1 MSVSPAIRLR
11 TPEEIALQA
20 GADLPRLR
28 LPQRNEVFAAR
39 ALRLRELAAGHAM
52 RDYLLLLAVVCEAQ
66 HRLLQDHPATAL
78 PTPAQA
84 DDAAR
89 HGRPL
94 LDAAGW
100 RREALWRDRLRTL
113 LDHLLTHLSPDNPA
127 RAGVQAVRAAD
138 DAWLEQQAD
147 RLLGGIMRGL
157 DLAAA
162 PLIAAALQLHWTQ
175 LVIAIH
181 DAAPANS
188 PAVFG
193 PMQDS
198 TRCPC
203 CGSLPAAS
211 ITRIGGE
218 ADGYRYLHCALCSAE
233 WHMVRVK
240 CTHCEGTRGIHYE
253 ALQPVDGAPAAQRDA
268 VQAECCD
275 SCGHYLKIIHM
286 ARELQAEPLADDLA
300 TLTLDLLVSQ
310 AGFARHGVNLLLL
323 FGDPEADD
331 TAAPRT
337 DGGDTATG
345 SCTTPDGRNGC
356 R

>member
-1 MSVSPAIRLR
+1 MSTSPAIRLR

-20 GADLPRLR
+20 GGDLPRLR
-28 LPQRNEVFAAR
+28 LPQRKEVFAAR
-39 ALRLRELAAGHAM
+39 ALRLCQLAAGHAL

-66 HRLLQDHPATAL
+66 HQLLQNHPATAL

-84 DDAAR
+84 NDAAR
-89 HGRPL
+89 NGQPL
-94 LDAAGW
+94 LDATRW
-100 RREALWRDRLRTL
+100 QRDALWRDRLRTL
-113 LDHLLTHLSPDNPA
+113 LDTVLAKLAPDNPA
-127 RAGVQAVRAAD
+127 RGGVQAVRAAD

-147 RLLGGIMRGL
+147 RLLGGIMLGL

-175 LVIAIH
+175 LVIATH
-181 DAAPANS
+181 DAVPADT
-188 PAVFG
+188 PAAFG
-193 PMQDS
+193 HMQDT

-211 ITRIGGE
+211 ISRIGGE

-253 ALQPVDGAPAAQRDA
+253 ALQPVNSAPAAQRDA
-268 VQAECCD
+268 VQAEP
-275 SCGHYLKIIHM
+275 I
-286 ARELQAEPLADDLA
+286 ADDLA

-310 AGFARHGVNLLLL
+310 AGFTRHGVNLLLL
-323 FGDPEADD
+323 FGDPEPGE
-331 TAAPRT
+331 AAPPER
-337 DGGDTATG
+337 GPA
-345 SCTTPDGRNGC
+345 
-356 R
+356 

>member
-1 MSVSPAIRLR
+1 MSTSPAIRLR

-28 LPQRNEVFAAR
+28 LPQRHEVFAAR
-39 ALRLRELAAGHAM
+39 ALRLRQLAAGHAL

-66 HRLLQDHPATAL
+66 HQLLQDHPAIAL

-84 DDAAR
+84 NDAAR
-89 HGRPL
+89 NGQPL
-94 LDAAGW
+94 LDATRW
-100 RREALWRDRLRTL
+100 QRDALWRDRLRTL
-113 LDHLLTHLSPDNPA
+113 LDTVLAKLSPDNPA
-127 RAGVQAVRAAD
+127 RGGVQAVRAAD

-147 RLLGGIMRGL
+147 RLLGGIMLGL

-175 LVIAIH
+175 LVIATH
-181 DAAPANS
+181 DAVPANT
-188 PAVFG
+188 PAAFG
-193 PMQDS
+193 HMQDT

-211 ITRIGGE
+211 ISRIGGE

-253 ALQPVDGAPAAQRDA
+253 ALQPVNGAPATQRDA

-275 SCGHYLKIIHM
+275 HCGHYLKIIHM
-286 ARELQAEPLADDLA
+286 ARELQAEPIADDLA

-310 AGFARHGVNLLLL
+310 AGFTRHGVNLLLL
-323 FGDPEADD
+323 FGDPEPGD
-331 TAAPRT
+331 AAPPER
-337 DGGDTATG
+337 GPA
-345 SCTTPDGRNGC
+345 
-356 R
+356 

>member
-1 MSVSPAIRLR
+1 MSISPATRLR

-28 LPQRNEVFAAR
+28 LPQRKEVFAAR
-39 ALRLRELAAGHAM
+39 ASRLRQLAAGHAM

-66 HRLLQDHPATAL
+66 HQLLQTHPATAL
-78 PTPAQA
+78 PTAAQA

-89 HGRPL
+89 QGQPL
-94 LDAAGW
+94 LDATRW
-100 RREALWRDRLRTL
+100 RRDPLWRDQLRTL
-113 LDHLLTHLSPDNPA
+113 LDSVLAKLSPDNPA
-127 RAGVQAVRAAD
+127 RAGVQAVRGAD

-147 RLLGGIMRGL
+147 RLLAGIMLGL

-162 PLIAAALQLHWTQ
+162 PLIAAALQLHWTH
-175 LVIAIH
+175 LVVATH
-181 DAAPANS
+181 DAVPANT
-188 PAVFG
+188 PAAFG
-193 PMQDS
+193 YMQDC

-218 ADGYRYLHCALCSAE
+218 SEGYRYLHCTLCSAE

-253 ALQPVDGAPAAQRDA
+253 ALQPVDGAPASQRDA
-268 VQAECCD
+268 VQAE
-275 SCGHYLKIIHM
+275 
-286 ARELQAEPLADDLA
+286 PVADDLA

-310 AGFARHGVNLLLL
+310 AGFTRHGVNLLLL
-323 FGDPEADD
+323 FGDPEADG
-331 TAAPRT
+331 AAL
-337 DGGDTATG
+337 
-345 SCTTPDGRNGC
+345 PDQAPAQDV
-356 R
+356 